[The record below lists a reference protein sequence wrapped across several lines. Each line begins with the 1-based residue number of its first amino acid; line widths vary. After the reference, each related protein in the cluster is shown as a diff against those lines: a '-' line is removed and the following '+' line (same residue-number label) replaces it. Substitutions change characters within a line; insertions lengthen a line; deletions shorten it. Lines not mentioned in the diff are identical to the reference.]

1 MKTFHIIMNDG
12 SWSDIKSVDEE
23 HAIQQAIQDA
33 IEIVV
38 GWPMLPSEL
47 QNAITVNSSELMEV

>member
-1 MKTFHIIMNDG
+1 MNDG